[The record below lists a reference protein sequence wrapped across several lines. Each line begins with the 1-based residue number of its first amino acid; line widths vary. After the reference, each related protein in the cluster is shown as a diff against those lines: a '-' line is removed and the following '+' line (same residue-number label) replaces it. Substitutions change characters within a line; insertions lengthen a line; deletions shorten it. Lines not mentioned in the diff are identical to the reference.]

1 MLGGKKGDS
10 GDKNRH
16 RNLGD
21 GTVVTGSQTEMER
34 TVRIQEMSLLGSSAQ
49 SQLVDL
55 STESKVVL
63 N

>member
-10 GDKNRH
+10 SDKKRH

-21 GTVVTGSQTEMER
+21 GTVTGSQTEMER

-55 STESKVVL
+55 STKSKVVL